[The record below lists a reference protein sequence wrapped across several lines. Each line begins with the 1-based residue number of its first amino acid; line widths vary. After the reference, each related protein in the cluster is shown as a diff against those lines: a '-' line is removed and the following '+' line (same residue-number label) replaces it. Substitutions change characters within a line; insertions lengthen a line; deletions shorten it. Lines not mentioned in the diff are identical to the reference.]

1 MRRFSPGKKRF
12 CACFFLGISG
22 FLCVSTSQTFLF
34 EENGLQKQACWHICG
49 CTHGHRPEKQT
60 AKSMQLHRGFATW
73 PVSVPLGYQ
82 SWPKQLIASFYQ
94 STSRLVLEKHRPT
107 KSAALPTAMAALR
120 VSVKFGK
127 VGKLPSLVECS
138 NVRCGDLQ

>member
-49 CTHGHRPEKQT
+49 CTHRHRPE
-60 AKSMQLHRGFATW
+60 SRQLNQRNCIAASQHGQFQCLWGINPGT
-73 PVSVPLGYQ
+73 
-82 SWPKQLIASFYQ
+82 KQLTASFYQ

-107 KSAALPTAMAALR
+107 KPRGTSNCHGGPAR
-120 VSVKFGK
+120 VGEIWQGRKQ
-127 VGKLPSLVECS
+127 PSLVECS